1 MEGSESEG
9 IFHFEAE
16 GQRALGFDTGLTPQA
31 FAKAR
36 LGSLMT
42 IQGIIVDTAVHIW
55 NIDGTVEHQGHMV
68 FYGKDFK
75 GESLEQILNRSD
87 DTPLYALQRY
97 LKALT
102 IISKTDQSLFE
113 QISLF
118 PAGVLIAADG
128 SVFFAPAALAKRVF
142 EYKTPQLF
150 IRKVLQWLHPDKTG
164 PDAAAFTAA
173 AIAYRLF
180 TGTFPFPVSE
190 DTEPEKA
197 KEHLVQDMR
206 DGFCKSAMLAAP
218 RLLPEVTA
226 LLDSILCP
234 EKDSPKG
241 LEDLA
246 ALLGE
251 PGSKGLADF
260 YKDVE
265 SRETELEE
273 QKRNHKR
280 REFRIG
286 TQRFLK
292 KYKYALIAGVGTALA
307 LVIIIQSII
316 SDQQKRPTTRGLAPL
331 QVAEAYYRAFNTLDH
346 QMMDACVAQGA
357 GKGDIEAV
365 MNLFV
370 ISRVREAY
378 ERKTTVLDPE
388 TWKSQGSPA
397 TDATIFGITDLNLQQ
412 RTEIPGQP
420 EQGATCQIEATYAFY
435 YPEPQNE
442 MGHTPS
448 TGPSVTPSAA
458 EARPALS
465 PEFPSTPPSEPPQSE
480 PTPAPSPAP
489 HPALRIDKRKDI
501 LTLEWMRD
509 RWRIAAIERTS
520 ATPQSDIP

>member
-42 IQGIIVDTAVHIW
+42 IQGIIVDTAVHSW

-448 TGPSVTPSAA
+448 TGPSVTPSAT

-465 PEFPSTPPSEPPQSE
+465 PELPSAPQSEPPQSE

-489 HPALRIDKRKDI
+489 HPALRIEKRKDI

>member
-42 IQGIIVDTAVHIW
+42 IQGIIVDTAVHSW

-448 TGPSVTPSAA
+448 TGPSVTPSAT

-465 PEFPSTPPSEPPQSE
+465 PEFSSTPPSS
-480 PTPAPSPAP
+480 PAPSL
-489 HPALRIDKRKDI
+489 ALQPPLHTENRKDI

>member
-42 IQGIIVDTAVHIW
+42 IQGIIVDTAVYSW

-68 FYGKDFK
+68 FYGKDFE

-173 AIAYRLF
+173 AIAYKLF
-180 TGTFPFPVSE
+180 TGTYPFPVLESA
-190 DTEPEKA
+190 EPEQA
-197 KEHLVQDMR
+197 KEHLVQNMR
-206 DGFCKSAMLAAP
+206 DGFCKSALLAAP
-218 RLLPEVTA
+218 RLLPELTIV
-226 LLDSILCP
+226 LDSILCP
-234 EKDSPKG
+234 EKDSKRG

-251 PGSKGLADF
+251 PGSKKLADF
-260 YKDVE
+260 YRNEE

-273 QKRNHKR
+273 QKRNYKR

-292 KYKYALIAGVGTALA
+292 KYKYALIAGVVTALA

-331 QVAEAYYRAFNTLDH
+331 QVAETYYRAFNTLDH
-346 QMMDACVAQGA
+346 QVMDACVAQGA

-397 TDATIFGITDLNLQQ
+397 TDATIFGITDLDLQQ
-412 RTEIPGQP
+412 RTEIPGEP
-420 EQGATCQIEATYAFY
+420 VQGAKCQIVATYTFY
-435 YPEPQNE
+435 YPELQNE
-442 MGHTPS
+442 MAPRPS
-448 TGPSVTPSAA
+448 TGPSMTPSAA

-465 PEFPSTPPSEPPQSE
+465 PELPSTPPSEPPSSL
-480 PTPAPSPAP
+480 APSPAP
-489 HPALRIDKRKDI
+489 HPALRIEKRKDI
-501 LTLEWMRD
+501 LTLEWIQD
-509 RWRIAAIERTS
+509 RWRIVAIERTS
-520 ATPQSDIP
+520 ATPQADIP